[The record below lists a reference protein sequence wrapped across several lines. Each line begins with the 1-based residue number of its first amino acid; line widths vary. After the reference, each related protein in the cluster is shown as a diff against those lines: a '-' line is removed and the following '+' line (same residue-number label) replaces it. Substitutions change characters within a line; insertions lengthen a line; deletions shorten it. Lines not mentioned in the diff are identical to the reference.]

1 MKELELLRH
10 AERDPSADRLSPEG
24 RTQAQEAGR
33 SKLLGSYAMVF
44 VSPAQRAA
52 ETVAWF
58 LQGLGQHLPSHA
70 IVPGLGG
77 VGLDPDDSE
86 GMANVV
92 RHLLADL
99 PDGGRG
105 LAVSHTPLIERAV
118 LGLTGTKIAPLA
130 ECEGVLVV
138 QQADGSVSVDEL
150 RLGHPD

>member
-1 MKELELLRH
+1 MKALELLRH
-10 AERDPSADRLSPEG
+10 AKRDPSADRLSPEG
-24 RTQAQEAGR
+24 RTQAQEVGR
-33 SKLLGSYAMVF
+33 TNLLGVYAMVF

-70 IVPGLGG
+70 VVPGLGG
-77 VGLDPDDSE
+77 VDVDPDDVE
-86 GMANVV
+86 GMAHVV
-92 RHLLADL
+92 RHMLSEL

-105 LAVSHTPLIERAV
+105 LAVSHTPIIERAV

-150 RLGHPD
+150 RRGDPG